1 MGARG
6 APDEQAAPRSAGRF
20 KLSSAAADGSYM
32 AVAKL
37 PDLQALVIELAEL
50 ERRET
55 EISAHR
61 AKLFDRLA
69 SFPNEFTHRQEGK
82 VSAERRAIHGR
93 VDELRAQVMP
103 RLRRRD

>member
-1 MGARG
+1 
-6 APDEQAAPRSAGRF
+6 
-20 KLSSAAADGSYM
+20 M

-55 EISAHR
+55 EISAYR

-69 SFPNEFTHRQEGK
+69 SFPNEFTDRQEGR
-82 VSAERRAIHGR
+82 VSAERRAIHRR

-103 RLRRRD
+103 RLRPGIDSG